1 MLNKFPP
8 LSIACFL
15 LATSL
20 FAQNQPPVI
29 TNLNVSANWATN
41 TLTLTYDIA
50 DVENDPL
57 DIALA
62 FSDNGGKTYNLTNLI
77 PAPLGDV
84 GFPVG
89 PGTGRSITCD
99 ISELALIQNVFTVR
113 LVADDKQTFDLQQLV
128 NEVDSARLRADLEF
142 VQGIRHRT
150 TGLAHL
156 NEVRDSLRNHFSQL
170 GLFMEEHTFAYSGT
184 TGRNILG
191 TFPGTGSAEK
201 VVIVDA
207 HYDTVNNAPGADDNG
222 SGTVGVMEIARLLSR
237 YPAKKTLRF
246 IGFDMEEDG
255 LIGSTRY
262 VTNGI
267 PAGEQIEGVFNFE
280 MIGYYSEEPNSQEIP
295 VGFDFLFPAATS
307 QIVAN
312 QYRGDFITNVANAN
326 SSSLGLLFSNSAQQY
341 VPDLKVITLN
351 VFGNGSVAPDLLR
364 SDHAPFWL
372 NNKPALMLTDG
383 ADFRNECYHTP
394 ADTLDE
400 KLNFTFVSR
409 VVQATLAAAAQLAEI
424 QHGDW
429 ATTTFQNSVNTWGTP
444 DCTFSVWHSS
454 SPSDVLN
461 FSVANCIFTEAYI
474 EVLDE
479 KGSLLH
485 NQSVVLSENE
495 QANSMVLP
503 LLSSGIYFAK
513 ITWPGGMRTQ
523 KFIVNR

>member
-1 MLNKFPP
+1 MLNKFFP
-8 LSIACFL
+8 LPTICFL

-20 FAQNQPPVI
+20 FAQNQAPVI
-29 TNLNVSANWATN
+29 TNFNASANWATN
-41 TLTLTYDIA
+41 TLTLTFDVA
-50 DVENDPL
+50 DAENDPL

-62 FSDNGGKTYNLTNLI
+62 FSDNGGKTYNLTNLV
-77 PAPLGDV
+77 PAPSGDV
-84 GFPVG
+84 GFPVT
-89 PGTGRSITCD
+89 PGIGRSITCD
-99 ISELALIQNVFTVR
+99 ISALAPLQNAFTVR
-113 LVADDKQTFDLQQLV
+113 LVADDKQPFDLQQLV
-128 NEVDSARLRADLEF
+128 NEVDSFRLRADLEF
-142 VQGIRHRT
+142 VQGIRHRG

-156 NEVRDSLRNHFSQL
+156 NEVRDSLRNHFAQL
-170 GLFMEEHTFAYSGT
+170 GLFMEEHTFTYSGA

-191 TFPGTGSAEK
+191 TMPGTGSAEK

-207 HYDTVNNAPGADDNG
+207 HYDSVNNSPGADDNG
-222 SGTVGVMEIARLLSR
+222 SGTVGVMGIARLLSR

-262 VTNGI
+262 VSNGI

-280 MIGYYSEEPNSQEIP
+280 MIGYYSEQPNSQEIP
-295 VGFDFLFPAATS
+295 VGFDFLFPDATS

-326 SSSLGLLFSNSAQQY
+326 SSALGLLFSTSAQQY

-351 VFGNGSVAPDLLR
+351 VFGNGSIAPDLLR

-372 NNKPALMLTDG
+372 NGKPALMLTDG

-400 KLNFTFVSR
+400 KLNFTFMSR

-429 ATTTFQNSVNTWGTP
+429 ATATFQNSVNTWGTP
-444 DCTFSVWHSS
+444 DCSFGVWHSS

-461 FSVANCIFTEAYI
+461 FSVSNCIFTEVYVEI
-474 EVLDE
+474 IDE

-485 NQSVVLSENE
+485 NESVVFGDGEH
-495 QANSMVLP
+495 AGSMVLP
-503 LLSSGIYFAK
+503 QMSSGIYFAK

-523 KFIVNR
+523 KFVVSR